1 MLAPQEPGFM
11 VIPDPFIPLNKGFIF
26 GVDMSG
32 AAGSGLQS
40 EVGLYSYQSG
50 INQIVNP
57 YLCLPTHGKCL
68 NLFSEITV

>member
-1 MLAPQEPGFM
+1 
-11 VIPDPFIPLNKGFIF
+11 
-26 GVDMSG
+26 MSG

-50 INQIVNP
+50 INPIVNP

-68 NLFSEITV
+68 NLFSEITWNNRLVVDSSSLKPFFVGSTYQWN